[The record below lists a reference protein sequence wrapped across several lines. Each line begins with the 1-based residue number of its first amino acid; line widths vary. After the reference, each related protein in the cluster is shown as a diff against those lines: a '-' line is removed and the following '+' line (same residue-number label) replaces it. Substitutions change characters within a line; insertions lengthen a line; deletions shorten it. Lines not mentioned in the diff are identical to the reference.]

1 MKRTVGLLLL
11 VAMLVGLCA
20 CGGGGDTPKT
30 TEEPQTTAATEAATA
45 VDLAVKTMNEAT
57 EFSVGYSRIDI
68 TPQTSVPMAGFGRSS
83 ERMSQT
89 FLDNLYATALAM
101 TDGEGNTVVL
111 IGMDLQ
117 RASDDTVKAVR
128 PLISQVTGIPESR
141 ISFSGTHTHSGPD
154 LLARTHP
161 AIISY
166 VEYLNPRLLQV
177 ALEALADMKPAQL
190 YAGSAETEGLNF
202 VRHYTYTNADG
213 ETLFFGD
220 NFGTEVLDSTTA
232 HATQPDT
239 TMHLLKITR
248 EGQKDIV
255 VANWR
260 AHATLTGGRTK
271 YDLSADYVG
280 SFRTAIEKQANCQF
294 LYFQGAAGNM
304 NAKSRISAENQA
316 MDYLE
321 HGYLLSQYAMEGLA
335 NAKKIETGTIRT
347 AQELLILEVNHA
359 DDPLYYKAKE
369 IHTFFTQ
376 SGDMDMAKQMGA
388 PFGIRSPYHA
398 EMIAIRY
405 GKPETMDVEINAI
418 CIGDSF
424 ALTTAPNELFDTLI
438 EDLGETAPF
447 ENLMFLGYSNGQ
459 RGYIPSAYGFEYTCY
474 ESDCCYFK
482 PGCGEAI
489 RDTMLK
495 LLTDIKTAE

>member
-166 VEYLNPRLLQV
+166 V
-177 ALEALADMKPAQL
+177 
-190 YAGSAETEGLNF
+190 
-202 VRHYTYTNADG
+202 
-213 ETLFFGD
+213 
-220 NFGTEVLDSTTA
+220 
-232 HATQPDT
+232 
-239 TMHLLKITR
+239 
-248 EGQKDIV
+248 
-255 VANWR
+255 
-260 AHATLTGGRTK
+260 
-271 YDLSADYVG
+271 
-280 SFRTAIEKQANCQF
+280 
-294 LYFQGAAGNM
+294 
-304 NAKSRISAENQA
+304 
-316 MDYLE
+316 
-321 HGYLLSQYAMEGLA
+321 
-335 NAKKIETGTIRT
+335 
-347 AQELLILEVNHA
+347 
-359 DDPLYYKAKE
+359 
-369 IHTFFTQ
+369 
-376 SGDMDMAKQMGA
+376 
-388 PFGIRSPYHA
+388 
-398 EMIAIRY
+398 
-405 GKPETMDVEINAI
+405 
-418 CIGDSF
+418 
-424 ALTTAPNELFDTLI
+424 
-438 EDLGETAPF
+438 
-447 ENLMFLGYSNGQ
+447 
-459 RGYIPSAYGFEYTCY
+459 
-474 ESDCCYFK
+474 
-482 PGCGEAI
+482 
-489 RDTMLK
+489 
-495 LLTDIKTAE
+495 